1 MFKILVPVDG
11 SKAALHGV
19 RHAIDRAAA
28 RPDASLCLVNVQ
40 PRLSQHVGRFVS
52 ARARRG
58 GMAARGARALEDA
71 IQLAGSSGVVART
84 AVLRGRVADA
94 LRRYALDEGVSEIV
108 LGAAAKSPLL
118 RFLTGSV
125 TSSILA
131 NAPVPVAVVAA
142 PPLSPLQRY
151 GIPAGVGL
159 GLVALILASE

>member
-19 RHAIDRAAA
+19 RHAIERAAA

-40 PRLSQHVGRFVS
+40 PRLSQHVGRYVS
-52 ARARRG
+52 ARARRE
-58 GMAARGARALEDA
+58 GMAARGARALEEA
-71 IQLAGSSGVVART
+71 IQLAAASGIATRT
-84 AVLRGRVADA
+84 AVLRGRVADV
-94 LRRYALDEGVSEIV
+94 LQRYALDESVSEIV
-108 LGAAAKSPLL
+108 VGAAAKGPLL

-131 NAPVPVAVVAA
+131 TASVPVAVVAA

>member
-11 SKAALHGV
+11 SKSALHGV

-40 PRLSQHVGRFVS
+40 PELNRHIGGFLS
-52 ARARRG
+52 ARAMRE
-58 GMAARGARALEDA
+58 GMAARGARALAEA
-71 IQLAGSSGVVART
+71 VELAASSGVAARS

-94 LRRYALDEGVSEIV
+94 LCRFSVEEGVSEIV

-125 TSSILA
+125 TNSILA
-131 NAPVPVAVVAA
+131 AAPVPVAVVAA
-142 PPLSPLQRY
+142 PPPSPIHRY

-159 GLVALILASE
+159 GLAALILTSE